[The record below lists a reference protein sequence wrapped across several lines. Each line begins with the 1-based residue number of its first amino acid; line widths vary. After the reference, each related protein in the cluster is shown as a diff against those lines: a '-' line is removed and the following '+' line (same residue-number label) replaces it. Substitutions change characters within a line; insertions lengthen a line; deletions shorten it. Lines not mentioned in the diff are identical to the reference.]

1 MISVVNAQAD
11 ERIHMLTDT
20 YAPDIDIF
28 PPFNQQI
35 LRGSEAQF
43 SLSAVKRLIIMHMSS
58 VSFSDLY
65 QALSQHTSHVYFK
78 RRQIS

>member
-43 SLSAVKRLIIMHMSS
+43 SLSAVKRLIIMHM
-58 VSFSDLY
+58 
-65 QALSQHTSHVYFK
+65 
-78 RRQIS
+78 